1 MAQWF
6 LAFSNQTLALFV
18 GFFFCN
24 VKRSGCF
31 GKIRNEEVSKECN
44 GQRNDSAYDEEPL
57 DKSIFELVLSSWRTY
72 LPTLFTHLS
81 VQTLIYTSLQIA
93 AEHTRKSCS
102 AVKQGHSFAPLF
114 FCIPTGNKVLWDD
127 ID

>member
-6 LAFSNQTLALFV
+6 LAFSNQTFALFV

-31 GKIRNEEVSKECN
+31 GEIRNEEVSKECN
-44 GQRNDSAYDEEPL
+44 GQRDDSAYDEEPL
-57 DKSIFELVLSSWRTY
+57 DKSIFELVLSSWRTH

-81 VQTLIYTSLQIA
+81 VQTLVYTSL
-93 AEHTRKSCS
+93 
-102 AVKQGHSFAPLF
+102 
-114 FCIPTGNKVLWDD
+114 
-127 ID
+127 